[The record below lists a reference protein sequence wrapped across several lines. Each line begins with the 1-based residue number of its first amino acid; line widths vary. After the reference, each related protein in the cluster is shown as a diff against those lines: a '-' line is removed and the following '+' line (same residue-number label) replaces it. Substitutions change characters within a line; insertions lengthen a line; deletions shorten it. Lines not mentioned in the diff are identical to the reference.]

1 MPLSRKRDP
10 VADSEIFIGIDVA
23 STHVDVCVRPSGEAK
38 RFATDDG
45 LEDLVA
51 FVRDQSPT
59 LVVMEATGGYETP
72 VAAAIATGG
81 MAVAIVNPR
90 QVRDFAKAT
99 GRLAKTD
106 TLDAAAIAHFA
117 DAVRPAARAM
127 PDEETRELNELV
139 VRRRQLIE
147 MRVAEQNRLR
157 VNASK
162 RTKKD
167 LEEHIKWLQ
176 KRIKDHDK
184 DISHRV
190 RASSVWREKDDLLQ
204 SVPGI
209 GNVFSATLI
218 TSLPELGALDRR
230 AIAALV
236 GVAPY
241 NCDSGKMRGK
251 RTIWGGR
258 ADVRAVLFMATTA
271 AVRFNPRLKEHNT
284 RLVSKGK
291 AKKVAVIAC
300 MRKLLTIANAV
311 LRDAS
316 PWDPREI

>member
-1 MPLSRKRDP
+1 MAER
-10 VADSEIFIGIDVA
+10 FIGIDVA
-23 STHVDVCVRPSGEAK
+23 SSHVDVCVRPSGEAK

-51 FVRDQSPT
+51 FIREQSPT

-72 VAAAIATGG
+72 VAAAIATASV
-81 MAVAIVNPR
+81 AVAIVNPR

-117 DAVRPAARAM
+117 DAVRPVARAM
-127 PDEETRELNELV
+127 PDDETRELNELV

-162 RTKKD
+162 KTKKD
-167 LEEHIKWLQ
+167 LAEHIKWLQ

-184 DISHRV
+184 DISQRV

-258 ADVRAVLFMATTA
+258 ADVRAVLYMATSS
-271 AVRFNPRLKEHNT
+271 AVRSNPRLKELYL
-284 RLVSKGK
+284 RLVSNGK
-291 AKKVAVIAC
+291 AKKVALIAC
-300 MRKLLTIANAV
+300 MRKLLTIANAI

-316 PWDPREI
+316 PWELKEI